1 MRNSEGINLA
11 VRTRLTR
18 RLARRL
24 NALGDRLAPLLWLS
38 RLLIAAALVA
48 AGYWCYQTQP
58 GLILVILLVG
68 CIIGLP
74 IVFAIDAP
82 VWILFTLAWI
92 ALSITAVIDVVTH
105 TAQVMRPPNRIALW
119 ILGIDVIVAAL
130 VMWAMHVF

>member
-1 MRNSEGINLA
+1 MGNSEGINLA
-11 VRTRLTR
+11 IRTCLTR

-24 NALGDRLAPLLWLS
+24 YAVGERLEPWLWPS
-38 RLLIAAALVA
+38 RLLIVAALLVA
-48 AGYWCYQTQP
+48 AYWGYQTQP
-58 GLILVILLVG
+58 GLIIILLLVG
-68 CIIGLP
+68 CVIGLP

-105 TAQVMRPPNRIALW
+105 TAQVMRPRNRIAIW

-130 VMWAMHVF
+130 VMWAIHVF